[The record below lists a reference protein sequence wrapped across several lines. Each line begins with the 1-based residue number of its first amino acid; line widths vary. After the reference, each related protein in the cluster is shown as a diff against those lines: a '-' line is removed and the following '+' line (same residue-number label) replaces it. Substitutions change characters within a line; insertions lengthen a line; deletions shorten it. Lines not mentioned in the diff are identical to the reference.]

1 MSQQDT
7 IRIGPVFWFSGLV
20 LMPMLTAGSVWV
32 GAISWEVLAPAFF
45 LFGIMGLLVVLV
57 AIMAAQTKGRAILFA
72 PFGIREAVASLL
84 GFGLLAG
91 FNLFVFY
98 LFDIPLSSGVG
109 TADNLLTGIL
119 FAIMEE
125 NLMFGAYLAGK
136 MAGAPDIAIIIIS
149 TIVFIPLHALV
160 QVLNFAFIVFLV
172 IGRSV
177 FTGLYAT
184 TDHSDPSYVV
194 HIAWNV
200 VMSI

>member
-1 MSQQDT
+1 MSQQDIT
-7 IRIGPVFWFSGLV
+7 RIGPVFWFSGLV

-32 GAISWEVLAPAFF
+32 GAISWETLAPAFF
-45 LFGIMGLLVVLV
+45 IFGIMGLLVCLV
-57 AIMAAQTKGRAILFA
+57 AVSAARASGRAILFA
-72 PFGIREAVASLL
+72 PFGIREAVASLI

-98 LFDIPLSSGVG
+98 VLELPLSSGVG
-109 TADNLLTGIL
+109 AADNVLTGVL

-136 MAGAPDIAIIIIS
+136 LAGAPDIAIIIIS

-172 IGRSV
+172 IGRAV
-177 FTGLYAT
+177 FSGLYAV
-184 TDHSDPSYVV
+184 TDHSDPSYVI